1 MGQAKVFTKLDLA
14 QGYHQIAMSD
24 DSVDK
29 TAFCTHMGQ
38 WEFIVMP
45 FGLCN
50 APSTFQRL
58 MNKVFAKEI
67 NSFILVYLDDILV
80 YSRSVE
86 EHWDHLRR
94 ALEKLRQAKL
104 YGRLHKC
111 EFLKDKVD
119 YLGFEVSANGVNASP
134 EKVKAILDWPRPQTV
149 HDIRSFLGL
158 ASYYRKFIRGFSQ
171 IAKPL
176 TDLTREKKTWCWG
189 DAEGNSF
196 TALKVAMATAP
207 VLRLPDF
214 EKQFVVTTDASDVA
228 VGAILEQDFGSG
240 LQPIAFASRKLNA
253 TEIRYSA
260 YERELL
266 GIVWAIGQWKHYFQ
280 SPHPIVI
287 QTDHAPLRHLPN
299 QTSVNSRVW
308 SWLSV
313 LQGYNVEIRHIPG
326 KRNPAD
332 SLSRQLISDA
342 LVRKGSVKDANS
354 EYVQKLRVSPEA
366 SDAEIQSALH
376 QLFNQGPQGQ
386 SVNDSQSQSILS
398 SDQAQYPQGN
408 QSPQGNSESKPSII
422 AATSISK
429 LQLDDSFRNSI
440 YSLLKNENPYVDI
453 IQELESGRTN
463 VKKVNEVYKMVNKIL
478 LIHQTGQD
486 VGIDYWQVVV
496 PNDKTTRDQIIQE
509 LHSIPYSAH
518 PGIQRTVG
526 KVRKSFFWR
535 GMSGHIR
542 EFVENCPVC
551 QMEKSDHTLS
561 KGKLQSTHI
570 PETKWSEISI
580 DFITDLSTSSRNR
593 DSVLVM
599 VDKATRMVHLS
610 PCSKTINATDTGQ
623 LLWNTVVKLHGVP
636 RVIYSD
642 RGSQFIASSWQELW
656 RLTGT
661 KLAFSTA
668 YHPQTQGVV
677 ERMNAVV
684 SQTIRCIIHDTGNIK
699 DWEKILPTVELAI
712 NSLPNQSTGFSP
724 FFLNYGYE
732 PVTPVQLVKGNEEI
746 KTESIGSFVRR
757 ITSIWELAR
766 DNLKRSV
773 NLQAKYYDKK
783 HRSVEFDEGE
793 MVLLSS
799 RNLKMKGIPGKLKKR
814 FVGPFKIE
822 QRIGQQAYKLSLP
835 DSWKIHP
842 VFHVSLLKSWHT
854 ASLQEDEEP
863 IDDDLELEE
872 PYYEIEK
879 ILRWRKV
886 KRGRRVLK
894 EYLVLWKNYPVSEA
908 SWIRAEQFSNPDQLQ
923 QYLNEDQPLQEQV

>member
-1 MGQAKVFTKLDLA
+1 M
-14 QGYHQIAMSD
+14 
-24 DSVDK
+24 
-29 TAFCTHMGQ
+29 
-38 WEFIVMP
+38 
-45 FGLCN
+45 
-50 APSTFQRL
+50 
-58 MNKVFAKEI
+58 
-67 NSFILVYLDDILV
+67 
-80 YSRSVE
+80 
-86 EHWDHLRR
+86 
-94 ALEKLRQAKL
+94 
-104 YGRLHKC
+104 
-111 EFLKDKVD
+111 
-119 YLGFEVSANGVNASP
+119 
-134 EKVKAILDWPRPQTV
+134 KAILDWPRPQTV

-196 TALKVAMATAP
+196 TDLKVAMATAP

-228 VGAILEQDFGSG
+228 VGAILEQDFSSG

-308 SWLSV
+308 RWLSV

-326 KRNPAD
+326 KRNPVD

-342 LVRKGSVKDANS
+342 LVRKGSVKDTNS

-376 QLFNQGPQGQ
+376 QLFSQGPQGQ
-386 SVNDSQSQSILS
+386 PVNDSQSQSILL

-463 VKKVNEVYKMVNKIL
+463 IKKGNEVYKMVNKIL

-486 VGIDYWQVVV
+486 VGIDYWRVVV
-496 PNDKTTRDQIIQE
+496 PNDKTMRDQIIQE

-580 DFITDLSTSSRNR
+580 DFIIDLPTSSRNR

-610 PCSKTINATDTGQ
+610 PCSKTINATDTGK

-684 SQTIRCIIHDTGNIK
+684 SQTIRCIIHDNGNIK
-699 DWEKILPTVELAI
+699 DWEKILPTVELAT

-799 RNLKMKGIPGKLKKR
+799 RSLKMKGIPGKLKKR
-814 FVGPFKIE
+814 FVGPLRLNRGLDNRPINFLFQITGKFI
-822 QRIGQQAYKLSLP
+822 LCFM
-835 DSWKIHP
+835 
-842 VFHVSLLKSWHT
+842 FH
-854 ASLQEDEEP
+854 
-863 IDDDLELEE
+863 
-872 PYYEIEK
+872 Y
-879 ILRWRKV
+879 
-886 KRGRRVLK
+886 
-894 EYLVLWKNYPVSEA
+894 
-908 SWIRAEQFSNPDQLQ
+908 
-923 QYLNEDQPLQEQV
+923 